1 MKEEFSV
8 KIQMENLLFK
18 IKIKKKKGCPIKEYS
33 DIAQSK

>member
-18 IKIKKKKGCPIKEYS
+18 IKIKKKKA
-33 DIAQSK
+33 AQLRNIVI

>member
-1 MKEEFSV
+1 MKDEFSV

-18 IKIKKKKGCPIKEYS
+18 IKILKKGCPIKEYS

>member
-18 IKIKKKKGCPIKEYS
+18 IKKKKKKA
-33 DIAQSK
+33 AQLRNIVI